1 MEVESS
7 LKKLDNVIEKLKRD
21 EEKLRRLAKRLG
33 GGGEHVNH

>member
-21 EEKLRRLAKRLG
+21 EEKLRRLAKGLG

>member
-21 EEKLRRLAKRLG
+21 EERLRRLAKRLG
-33 GGGEHVNH
+33 GKHVDY